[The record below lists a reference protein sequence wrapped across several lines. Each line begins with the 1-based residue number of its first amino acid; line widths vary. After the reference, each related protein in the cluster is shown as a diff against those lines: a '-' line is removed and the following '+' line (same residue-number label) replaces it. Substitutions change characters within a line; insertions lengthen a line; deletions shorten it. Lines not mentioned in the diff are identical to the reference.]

1 MAVKIRLKRMGAK
14 KAPFYRIVVADSR
27 SPRDGKVIETLG
39 TYNLTEDV
47 YWENINE
54 ENITIKGRIIGGCID
69 AIKNILG
76 TKYDYT
82 KEFIE
87 KYKEDGIIWYFDI
100 FSLTAEDF
108 YLLLIQMKEAGWL
121 DYLKGVIVGRVK
133 YPNSFV
139 EMTYQDALKKVLDV
153 PVIFNA
159 DIGHVAP
166 KMTIIN
172 GSIATISSS
181 NGKGT
186 ITQELI

>member
-1 MAVKIRLKRMGAK
+1 
-14 KAPFYRIVVADSR
+14 
-27 SPRDGKVIETLG
+27 
-39 TYNLTEDV
+39 
-47 YWENINE
+47 
-54 ENITIKGRIIGGCID
+54 
-69 AIKNILG
+69 
-76 TKYDYT
+76 
-82 KEFIE
+82 
-87 KYKEDGIIWYFDI
+87 
-100 FSLTAEDF
+100 
-108 YLLLIQMKEAGWL
+108 MKEAGWL